1 MKTQTVA
8 FTIATELLELS
19 HHTTADD
26 K

>member
-8 FTIATELLELS
+8 FTLATELLELR
-19 HHTTADD
+19 HRATADD